1 KPLVS
6 PHKGLVSLHYSTKFE
21 KWNFTLTTQFNGQSK
36 LPYTGDNPVEYQLDD
51 TSPAYMILHAQILR
65 KFSKWEIYLGA
76 ENLTNYK
83 QQNPILAAD
92 DPFGDYFDSSIVW
105 GPVVGRSINA
115 GVRFKVK

>member
-1 KPLVS
+1 
-6 PHKGLVSLHYSTKFE
+6 
-21 KWNFTLTTQFNGQSK
+21 
-36 LPYTGDNPVEYQLDD
+36 VEYQLDD
-51 TSPAYMILHAQILR
+51 SSPAYMILHAQILR
-65 KFSKWEIYLGA
+65 KFSKWEFYLGA